1 MTVIARQHEPR
12 TRIVEVERSSQEE
25 VEHEDGTIETV
36 THTWTEQVPEQY
48 LVLLSETVDNGDG
61 TGTRAWYDDQGEVT
75 NVERLTGLPVVEEA
89 PSVSDALG
97 KLKTATSL
105 AKVREAAADLET
117 ALTAKG
123 IT

>member
-25 VEHEDGTIETV
+25 VENEDGTIETV

-61 TGTRAWYDDQGEVT
+61 TGTTTWFDDEGEPT
-75 NVERLTGLPVVEEA
+75 NVEQIELAAAAVV
-89 PSVSDALG
+89 PSVADALG

>member
-1 MTVIARQHEPR
+1 MTVIGRQYESHGDD
-12 TRIVEVERSSQEE
+12 V
-25 VEHEDGTIETV
+25 
-36 THTWTEQVPEQY
+36 
-48 LVLLSETVDNGDG
+48 VLLSETVDNGDG
-61 TGTRAWYDDQGEVT
+61 TGTTTWYDDKGEVT
-75 NVERLTGLPVVEEA
+75 DVEQLTGLPVIEEA

>member
-25 VEHEDGTIETV
+25 VENEDGTIETV

-61 TGTRAWYDDQGEVT
+61 TGTITWFDDDGEVT
-75 NVERLTGLPVVEEA
+75 NVEQIELTAAAVV